1 MTSRMPGL
9 LDTEPGAPAVMIRM
23 ARRRGVGEVVRSW
36 WAGRT
41 DTPER
46 RRRTMRTLWITGMVM
61 VLVGGAGLFAAYGP
75 VFQPDYRR
83 GKLDRVMNYTL
94 LTDEFNNL
102 PVEKRMELIGQLV
115 QRLRKMDA
123 GDSVLLAG
131 FASGVAGAAREKLEE
146 NASRLAI
153 DLWDKHAKDYDT
165 VPAEERE
172 EFLEQAFVDF
182 QKTMEAVGGRV
193 REVSDS
199 DRINEV
205 RKQAASDRQA
215 LRDPENQPPP
225 EAIGRMVSVMN
236 RTLGS
241 NANPTQ
247 RVRGAQMMRDMV
259 RHFRG
264 QDIST
269 GKPK

>member
-1 MTSRMPGL
+1 MTSRLPGL
-9 LDTEPGAPAVMIRM
+9 LESEPGTTMPAARPP
-23 ARRRGVGEVVRSW
+23 ARRRSAGETLRGWWDAARATPKRRRALGIVCAVLVLGVG
-36 WAGRT
+36 T
-41 DTPER
+41 
-46 RRRTMRTLWITGMVM
+46 
-61 VLVGGAGLFAAYGP
+61 GLFLRYGP

-131 FASGVAGAAREKLEE
+131 FASGVAGAARDQLEE

-153 DLWDKHAKDYDT
+153 DLWDKHAKDYDS
-165 VPAEERE
+165 VPEAERE

-182 QKTMEAVGGRV
+182 QKTMEAVGGQV
-193 REVSDS
+193 RDVSDS

-205 RKQAASDRQA
+205 RKQAARDRQA

-264 QDIST
+264 QDIAT